1 MTWIIGMVLLIVG
14 FVALRVIGGRL
25 RDSRDEDVQKVGRVL
40 RVLGW
45 VVIVGM
51 PILTLASSINQIPAG
66 NVGVIYEFG
75 AIKRQ
80 IEEGFQMVFP
90 WQSVL
95 VANIQVQRHMFDK
108 LDSFSQETQTVY
120 VRASLNISV
129 SPNAIQELYR
139 AVGPNYF
146 NVLIEP
152 RVYQNFKDE
161 IVKYKSV
168 DIAPNRE
175 KIRQEVRRRLEKELS
190 THSITVEDLLL
201 DNIDF
206 RDEFEHAIEAKQIA
220 TQKAL
225 EEEQKVVVERHRA
238 EQVLEKAKGEGNAIL
253 AVAEKQAEANKK
265 LSESLSPELIQY
277 TFIQKLSEKIQ
288 LMLLPVGQNFIF
300 DPGTLI
306 KEKEEKK

>member
-1 MTWIIGMVLLIVG
+1 
-14 FVALRVIGGRL
+14 
-25 RDSRDEDVQKVGRVL
+25 
-40 RVLGW
+40 
-45 VVIVGM
+45 
-51 PILTLASSINQIPAG
+51 
-66 NVGVIYEFG
+66 
-75 AIKRQ
+75 
-80 IEEGFQMVFP
+80 MVFP